1 MSNAA
6 LKKRHSDTL
15 TFTPSCLCLTLNCEK
30 CCFANFQVNKRIL
43 KTPGTI
49 SVIPRTSM
57 PKLLMTNASHS
68 DLYVLQLNGWWE
80 IFVQLKMDSDDPP
93 EIIGLLAS

>member
-1 MSNAA
+1 
-6 LKKRHSDTL
+6 
-15 TFTPSCLCLTLNCEK
+15 
-30 CCFANFQVNKRIL
+30 
-43 KTPGTI
+43 
-49 SVIPRTSM
+49 M